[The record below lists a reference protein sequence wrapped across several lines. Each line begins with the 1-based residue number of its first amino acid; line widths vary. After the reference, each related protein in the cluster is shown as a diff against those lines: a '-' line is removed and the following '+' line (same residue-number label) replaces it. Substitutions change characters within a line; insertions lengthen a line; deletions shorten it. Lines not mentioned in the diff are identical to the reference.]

1 MWRDILWLWFSFPWW
16 LVMLNIIPW
25 AYCPS
30 VFFRKMPIQ
39 AFCILKVRYLSHVSR
54 VKKLF
59 SLSLSLHTHIDCG
72 SMVWKV
78 PYNNW
83 YYNYKLIFIMIFITE
98 SHTTDESSDDK
109 IRNKHF
115 VMNEYQN
122 ANSMSTSVFCI
133 VLLIHCYILSI
144 YNIVCNIIDA

>member
-1 MWRDILWLWFSFPWW
+1 
-16 LVMLNIIPW
+16 
-25 AYCPS
+25 
-30 VFFRKMPIQ
+30 
-39 AFCILKVRYLSHVSR
+39 
-54 VKKLF
+54 
-59 SLSLSLHTHIDCG
+59 
-72 SMVWKV
+72 
-78 PYNNW
+78 
-83 YYNYKLIFIMIFITE
+83 MIFITE